1 MADDSPAHLASH
13 PLPTGERLIVTIGVM
28 MAVLLQVLDTTIAN
42 VALPHMQA
50 SLSATQDTINWV
62 LTSYIVASAIAL
74 PISGWLADR
83 VGRKRLLLI
92 SVLMFTVASVL
103 CATATSLTEMVAFRA
118 FQGVGGAFIVP
129 LAQATLF
136 DINPREK
143 HGQAM
148 ALFGGGVMI
157 GPILGPVLGGW
168 LTDNYNWRWVFLVN
182 LPVGIIC
189 WLLMARFMPK
199 TETHERKFDMFGF
212 VLLALA
218 LAGLQLFLDRGEQND
233 WLSSWEIRL
242 ELGLAIAASWMFVV
256 HMATAKHPLFDRS
269 MFADRNFATSLL
281 FMAVTGVLL
290 LAGLALLPPLLQNMY
305 GYSVLQSGYLTA
317 PRGVGTLISMLVA
330 GRLTGKIDARLLV
343 GIGVVLMGVSLYMMT
358 GFAIDQPSSPVIT
371 SGVVQGLGLGL
382 IFVPL
387 QTLAFE
393 TLATRLRTTGAAL
406 LNLSRNIGG
415 SIGISIVSTQLVRMT
430 QVAHA
435 DLAHNITEQTIP
447 TLDPTVLQTVFP
459 VAGPAALAYIN
470 MEVTRQALFIAY
482 LDDFKLMMI
491 VSFAVLPLLL
501 LMRRGNKVGTGGPR
515 HVAMD

>member
-1 MADDSPAHLASH
+1 MAEAATHELPA
-13 PLPTGERLIVTIGVM
+13 GERLIVTVGVM
-28 MAVLLQVLDTTIAN
+28 AAVLLQVLDTTIAN

-74 PISGWLADR
+74 PISGWLADK

-92 SVLMFTVASVL
+92 SVVVFTAASVL
-103 CATATSLTEMVAFRA
+103 CATATSLPEMVLFRA
-118 FQGVGGAFIVP
+118 LQGVGGAFIVP

-143 HGQAM
+143 HGSAM

-182 LPVGIIC
+182 LPVGIFCI
-189 WLLMARFMPK
+189 LIMLRFMPK
-199 TETHERKFDMFGF
+199 TDTHKRKFDMFGF
-212 VLLALA
+212 ALLAICLA
-218 LAGLQLFLDRGEQND
+218 SLQFCLDRGEQKD
-233 WLSSWEIRL
+233 WFTSPEIL
-242 ELGLAIAASWMFVV
+242 IEAGLAIGAGWMFIV
-256 HMATAKHPLFDRS
+256 HMLTAEHPLFDRA
-269 MFADRNFATSLL
+269 MFKDRNFATSVL
-281 FMAVTGVLL
+281 FMAVTGILL

-305 GYSVLQSGYLTA
+305 GYSVLQSGFLTA
-317 PRGVGTLISMLVA
+317 PRGVGTLFSMLIA
-330 GRLTGKIDARLLV
+330 GRMTGKIDARILV
-343 GIGVVLMGVSLYMMT
+343 GI
-358 GFAIDQPSSPVIT
+358 
-371 SGVVQGLGLGL
+371 GVVQGLGLGL

-393 TLATRLRTTGAAL
+393 TLSAKMRTTGAAL

-415 SIGISIVSTQLVRMT
+415 SIGISVVGTQLVRMT
-430 QVAHA
+430 QISHA
-435 DLAHNITEQTIP
+435 DMAAQITQNTIP
-447 TLDPTVLQTVFP
+447 TADPAILQTAIP

-470 MEVTRQALFIAY
+470 GMINKQALFIAY

-491 VSFAVLPLLL
+491 ITFAILPLLFF
-501 LMRRGNKVGTGGPR
+501 MKRGNKVGGGGPPV
-515 HVAMD
+515 HMD

>member
-1 MADDSPAHLASH
+1 MASTPDNSPTHV
-13 PLPTGERLIVTIGVM
+13 LPTGERIIVTIGVM

-50 SLSATQDTINWV
+50 SLSATQDSINWV

-74 PISGWLADR
+74 PISGWLADK

-92 SVLMFTVASVL
+92 SVVLFTVASVL
-103 CATATSLTEMVAFRA
+103 CATATSLPEMVLFRGL
-118 FQGVGGAFIVP
+118 QGIGGAFIVP

-136 DINPREK
+136 DINPRDK
-143 HGQAM
+143 QGQAM

-189 WLLMARFMPK
+189 ALLMLRFMPK
-199 TETHERKFDMFGF
+199 TETHERKFDLFGF
-212 VLLALA
+212 ALLGIALA
-218 LAGLQLFLDRGEQND
+218 ALQLFLDRGQQND
-233 WLSSWEIRL
+233 WFQSWETII
-242 ELGLAIAASWMFVV
+242 ELGVAIGAGWMFVV
-256 HMATAKHPLFDRS
+256 QMVTAKHPLFERS
-269 MFADRNFATSLL
+269 MFADRNFATGLV

-290 LAGLALLPPLLQNMY
+290 LAGLALLPPLLQTMY
-305 GYSVLQSGYLTA
+305 GYSVLQSGFLTA
-317 PRGVGTLISMLVA
+317 PRGVGTLISMLLA
-330 GRLTGKIDARLLV
+330 GRLVGKFDSRVLV

-358 GFAIDQPSSPVIT
+358 GFAIDQPARPVIV

-393 TLATRLRTTGAAL
+393 TLAPRMRTTAAAM

-415 SIGISIVSTQLVRMT
+415 SVGISVVGAQLVRMT

-435 DLAHNITEQTIP
+435 DLAQHITQQTIP
-447 TLDPTVLQTVFP
+447 TANSTLIQTAIPT
-459 VAGPAALAYIN
+459 AGPLVLAYIN
-470 MEVTRQALFIAY
+470 GEITRQALFIAY
-482 LDDFKLMMI
+482 LDDFKLMML
-491 VSFAVLPLLL
+491 VTFAVLPLLL
-501 LMRRGNKVGTGGPR
+501 LMRRGNRAGSGGPQ
-515 HVAMD
+515 HAAMD

>member
-1 MADDSPAHLASH
+1 VASSPDNSPTHV
-13 PLPTGERLIVTIGVM
+13 LPRGQRIIVTIGVM

-74 PISGWLADR
+74 PISGWLADK

-92 SVLMFTVASVL
+92 SVVVFTAASVL
-103 CATATSLTEMVAFRA
+103 CATATSLVEMVLFRA
-118 FQGVGGAFIVP
+118 LQGVGGAFIVP

-136 DINPREK
+136 DINPRDK
-143 HGQAM
+143 QGQAM

-189 WLLMARFMPK
+189 AFVMLRFMPK
-199 TETHERKFDMFGF
+199 TETHERKFDLFGF
-212 VLLALA
+212 ALLGIALGA
-218 LAGLQLFLDRGEQND
+218 LQLALDRGQQND
-233 WLSSWEIRL
+233 WFQSWETII
-242 ELGLAIAASWMFVV
+242 EVGVAIGAGWMFIVQ
-256 HMATAKHPLFDRS
+256 MITSKHPLFERS
-269 MFADRNFATSLL
+269 MFADRNFATGML

-290 LAGLALLPPLLQNMY
+290 LAGLALLPPLLQNLY

-317 PRGVGTLISMLVA
+317 PRGVGTLISMLLA
-330 GRLTGKIDARLLV
+330 GRLVGKIDSRLLV
-343 GIGVVLMGVSLYMMT
+343 GIGVALMGISLYMMT
-358 GFAIDQPSSPVIT
+358 GFAIDQPSQPVIT

-393 TLATRLRTTGAAL
+393 TLAPRMRTTAAAL

-415 SIGISIVSTQLVRMT
+415 SIGISVVSAQLVRMT

-435 DLAHNITEQTIP
+435 DLARNITEQTIP
-447 TLDPTVLQTVFP
+447 TLNSPALQAIAPQSGV
-459 VAGPAALAYIN
+459 ALAYIN
-470 MEVTRQALFIAY
+470 GEITRQALFIAY

-491 VSFAVLPLLL
+491 VTFAVLPLLL
-501 LMRRGNKVGTGGPR
+501 FMKRGQRVGTGGPPV
-515 HVAMD
+515 HMD

>member
-1 MADDSPAHLASH
+1 MASAPDVATH

-42 VALPHMQA
+42 VALPHMA
-50 SLSATQDTINWV
+50 ADLSATQDQINWV

-92 SVLMFTVASVL
+92 SVVGFTVASVL
-103 CATATSLTEMVAFRA
+103 CATATSLSEMVVFRA
-118 FQGVGGAFIVP
+118 FQGVSGAFIVP

-157 GPILGPVLGGW
+157 GPIMGPVLGGW

-182 LPVGIIC
+182 LPVGILCI
-189 WLLMARFMPK
+189 LIMSQFMPEGERHK
-199 TETHERKFDMFGF
+199 RKFDMFGF
-212 VLLALA
+212 ALLAVA
-218 LAGLQLFLDRGEQND
+218 LGALQFCLDRGEQND
-233 WLSSWEIRL
+233 WFSSWETRI
-242 ELGLAIAASWMFVV
+242 EAGLAIAAGWMFLV
-256 HMATAKHPLFDRS
+256 HMVTTDHPLFDRT
-269 MFADRNFATSLL
+269 MFKDRNFATSLV

-305 GYSVLQSGYLTA
+305 GYSVLQSGFLTA
-317 PRGVGTLISMLVA
+317 PRGIGTLFSMLIA
-330 GRLTGKIDARLLV
+330 GRMTGKIDARILV
-343 GIGVVLMGVSLYMMT
+343 GIGVILMGYSLHMMT
-358 GFAIDQPSSPVIT
+358 GFAIDQPSRPVIM

-393 TLATRLRTTGAAL
+393 TLATRFRTTGAAL

-415 SIGISIVSTQLVRMT
+415 SVGISIVSTELVRLT
-430 QVAHA
+430 QVSHA
-435 DLAHNITEQTIP
+435 DMAAQITQQTLPTADPTLLQTIA
-447 TLDPTVLQTVFP
+447 P

-470 MEVTRQALFIAY
+470 AIITKQALFIAY
-482 LDDFKLMMI
+482 LDDFKMMMI
-491 VSFAVLPLLL
+491 ITFAILPLLFF
-501 LMRRGNKVGTGGPR
+501 MKRGSKADETPMV
-515 HVAMD
+515 HMD

>member
-1 MADDSPAHLASH
+1 MASSPDVATH
-13 PLPTGERLIVTIGVM
+13 PLPTGQRLIVTVGVM

-50 SLSATQDTINWV
+50 SLSATQDSINWV

-74 PISGWLADR
+74 PISGWLADK

-92 SVLMFTVASVL
+92 SVALFTAASVL
-103 CATATSLTEMVAFRA
+103 CATATSLTEMVLFRA
-118 FQGVGGAFIVP
+118 LQGVGGAFIVP

-136 DINPREK
+136 DINPRDK
-143 HGQAM
+143 QGQAM

-182 LPVGIIC
+182 LPVGIVC
-189 WLLMARFMPK
+189 AVLMLRFMPK
-199 TETHERKFDMFGF
+199 TETHQRKIDLFGF
-212 VLLALA
+212 AMLGIGLAA
-218 LAGLQLFLDRGEQND
+218 LQLFLDRGQQND
-233 WLSSWEIRL
+233 WFQSWETIL
-242 ELGLAIAASWMFVV
+242 ELGIAIGAGWMFVIQ
-256 HMATAKHPLFDRS
+256 MITSEHPLFDRS
-269 MFADRNFATSLL
+269 MFADRNFATGIL

-290 LAGLALLPPLLQNMY
+290 LAGVALLPPLLQVMY
-305 GYSVLQSGYLTA
+305 GYSVLQSGFLTA
-317 PRGVGTLISMLVA
+317 PRGVGTLISMLLA
-330 GRLTGKIDARLLV
+330 GRLVGKFDSRVLV
-343 GIGVVLMGVSLYMMT
+343 GIGVILMGTSLHMMT
-358 GFAIDQPSSPVIT
+358 GFAIDQPARPVIV

-393 TLATRLRTTGAAL
+393 TLAPRMRTTAAAL

-415 SIGISIVSTQLVRMT
+415 SVGISVVSTQLVRMT

-447 TLDPTVLQTVFP
+447 TLHPTVLESIFP
-459 VAGPAALAYIN
+459 VDGPAAPAYIHLV
-470 MEVTRQALFIAY
+470 VTRQALFIAY

-491 VSFAVLPLLL
+491 VTFAVLPLLL
-501 LMRRGNKVGTGGPR
+501 LMRRGNQVGGGGQ
-515 HVAMD
+515 HMAMD

>member
-1 MADDSPAHLASH
+1 MAETPAHLASH
-13 PLPTGERLIVTIGVM
+13 PLPAGQRIIVTIGVM

-50 SLSATQDTINWV
+50 SLSATQDQINWV

-74 PISGWLADR
+74 PISGWMADR
-83 VGRKRLLLI
+83 IGRKRLLLI
-92 SVLMFTVASVL
+92 SVVGFTVASVL
-103 CATATSLTEMVAFRA
+103 CATAMSLTEMVVFRA
-118 FQGVGGAFIVP
+118 FQGVSGAFIVP

-182 LPVGIIC
+182 LPVGIMC
-189 WLLMARFMPK
+189 ALLMLRFMPK
-199 TETHERKFDMFGF
+199 TDTHERRFDLFGF
-212 VLLALA
+212 ALLAIA
-218 LAGLQLFLDRGEQND
+218 LGALQMFLDRGEQKD
-233 WLSSWEIRL
+233 WFDSWEIII
-242 ELGLAIAASWMFVV
+242 ELGIAIAAWWMFAV
-256 HMATAKHPLFDRS
+256 HMITAKHPLFERA
-269 MFADRNFATSLL
+269 MFKDRNFATSML
-281 FMAVTGVLL
+281 FMAITGVLL
-290 LAGLALLPPLLQNMY
+290 LAGLALLPPLLQTLY
-305 GYSVLQSGYLTA
+305 GYSVLQSGFLTA
-317 PRGVGTLISMLVA
+317 PRGIGTLMSMLLA
-330 GRLTGKIDARLLV
+330 GRLTGKIDSRLLV
-343 GIGVVLMGVSLYMMT
+343 GIGVVLMGASLWMMT
-358 GFAIDQPSSPVIT
+358 GFAIDQPSRPVIV

-406 LNLSRNIGG
+406 LNLARNIGG
-415 SIGISIVSTQLVRMT
+415 SIGISIVGAQLVRMT

-435 DLAHNITEQTIP
+435 DIAQHITDQTIP
-447 TLDPTVLQTVFP
+447 SANPDLLQTIAP
-459 VAGPAALAYIN
+459 QGATALAFIN
-470 MEVTRQALFIAY
+470 AEVTRQALFIAY
-482 LDDFKLMMI
+482 LDDFKLMML

-501 LMRRGNKVGTGGPR
+501 LMRRGRQVGTGGPSQ
-515 HVAMD
+515 VAMD

>member
-1 MADDSPAHLASH
+1 MADIPAHEAAH
-13 PLPTGERLIVTIGVM
+13 PLPSGERIIVTIGVM

-50 SLSATQDTINWV
+50 SLSATQESINWV

-74 PISGWLADR
+74 PISGWAADR

-92 SVLMFTVASVL
+92 SVVGFTATSVM
-103 CATATSLTEMVAFRA
+103 CAAATSLTEMVIFRA
-118 FQGVGGAFIVP
+118 LQGVSGAFIVP

-182 LPVGIIC
+182 LPVGILC
-189 WLLMARFMPK
+189 VLLMARYMPK
-199 TETHERKFDMFGF
+199 TDTHRRKFDLFGF
-212 VLLALA
+212 ALLALA
-218 LAGLQLFLDRGEQND
+218 LGGLQMFLDRGEQKD
-233 WLSSWEIRL
+233 WFESWEIIV
-242 ELGLAIAASWMFVV
+242 EAGLAIAAAWMFVV
-256 HMATAKHPLFDRS
+256 HIVTAKHPLFDRS
-269 MFADRNFATSLL
+269 MFADRNFSTGLL

-290 LAGLALLPPLLQNMY
+290 LAGLALLPPLLQNLY
-305 GYSVLQSGYLTA
+305 GYSVLQSGFLTA
-317 PRGVGTLISMLVA
+317 PRGVGTLISMLLA
-330 GRLTGKIDARLLV
+330 GRLVGRVDSRLLV
-343 GIGVVLMGVSLYMMT
+343 GIGVALMGVSLWMMT
-358 GFAIDQPSSPVIT
+358 GFALEQPSRPVVM

-387 QTLAFE
+387 QSLAFE
-393 TLATRLRTTGAAL
+393 TLAPQMRTTAASL

-415 SIGISIVSTQLVRMT
+415 SVGISIVSAQLVRMT

-435 DLAHNITEQTIP
+435 DLATQVTQQTIP
-447 TLDPTVLQTVFP
+447 TSSSEMLQTI
-459 VAGPAALAYIN
+459 GPAVGPPALAFIN
-470 MEVTRQALFIAY
+470 AEVTRQALFIAY
-482 LDDFKLMMI
+482 LDDFKLMML
-491 VSFAVLPLLL
+491 VTFAVLPLLL
-501 LMRRGNKVGTGGPR
+501 LMKRGRQVGTGQP